1 MFQERKF
8 NEISEFA
15 IIAEYE
21 IISKYLIFLKGERI
35 LSNSDEF
42 NDSLF
47 FYFEQ
52 ISKLLKGE
60 WLFYQAETLVV
71 FKEILC
77 LSGELIKKNREKY
90 VDKIKFVRGVCR
102 EFIKLMQR
110 NKLALIESL
119 FNYPNLSLKERI
131 LKNYDDGE
139 YEGGNEM
146 ERNMFVD
153 KDDDE

>member
-1 MFQERKF
+1 M
-8 NEISEFA
+8 
-15 IIAEYE
+15 
-21 IISKYLIFLKGERI
+21 KGERI

-52 ISKLLKGE
+52 ISKLLRGE

-71 FKEILC
+71 FKEILS
-77 LSGELIKKNREKY
+77 LSGELMKKNRTKY
-90 VDKIKFVRGVCR
+90 VEKIKFVRGVCR
-102 EFIKLMQR
+102 DFIKLMQK

-131 LKNYDDGE
+131 MKNYEDGE
-139 YEGGNEM
+139 YEGGTEVQQ
-146 ERNMFVD
+146 NMFGD
-153 KDDDE
+153 KDDDEI